1 MSRQTIRQVI
11 AQRARVEEL
20 SQGEDYYEIEKCWK
34 QLVDVVCE
42 DLDEAIRFLEVDCT
56 EDEFSWIS
64 EVLDDIARR
73 KEGGRFRD
81 PGSLSQHGEPRSHP
95 AGKLPRLRDG
105 TLLRDLLQGVPRVPE
120 GSTQSYGL
128 AGYRHLRQHPAYGQ
142 CAGQLRGS
150 DSQC

>member
-73 KEGGRFRD
+73 KEGGRFLENYKSHMSRFSKECD
-81 PGSLSQHGEPRSHP
+81 RYHIREIVALAEQVLSRG
-95 AGKLPRLRDG
+95 
-105 TLLRDLLQGVPRVPE
+105 
-120 GSTQSYGL
+120 
-128 AGYRHLRQHPAYGQ
+128 AY
-142 CAGQLRGS
+142 
-150 DSQC
+150 